1 MNASRAIKI
10 GSDEHRELFCREFI
24 DSYTD
29 YDPATMPWP
38 ALSAAELERL
48 RSVPFTA
55 ARMKAALA

>member
-1 MNASRAIKI
+1 MNAGRAIKI

-38 ALSAAELERL
+38 CVDRCGA
-48 RSVPFTA
+48 
-55 ARMKAALA
+55 